1 MKARALKYL
10 VGMLILANVALF
22 LIGRYYLQPTGES
35 AGDRPPVNAG
45 LIAPL
50 ARDQAPPLNLPA
62 SPEAP

>member
-10 VGMLILANVALF
+10 VGVLILANVALF
-22 LIGRYYLQPTGES
+22 LIGRYYLQPAGEPV
-35 AGDRPPVNAG
+35 GDRPPVNAG

-50 ARDQAPPLNLPA
+50 ENAAEPPHLPA

>member
-10 VGMLILANVALF
+10 VGALILANVALF
-22 LIGRYYLQPTGES
+22 LTGRYYLQPTGEP

-50 ARDQAPPLNLPA
+50 ARDDTPAPNLPG